1 MRARE
6 CARRPRTQRLG
17 RLLEPL
23 ISIAGLGLVVF
34 QFSQFYSSFNLCIF
48 FHLSLVCIVTF
59 SNSFPSFPVTTAID
73 KLRGFR
79 SKNRVPLV
87 EALYNGHVKPL
98 EVYLRKKLPLFSA
111 ARSTV
116 APLPVCPFVA
126 PSPSRAK
133 EVKHKLELARNRY
146 VGNTDKPTESNDDN
160 HDESSSAVSGRMC
173 VFSKYMQMAILLKAG
188 FISISSSSSSSSF
201 RSHLCTPKFSIY
213 AFLFM
218 VSVLCA
224 V

>member
-1 MRARE
+1 M
-6 CARRPRTQRLG
+6 
-17 RLLEPL
+17 
-23 ISIAGLGLVVF
+23 
-34 QFSQFYSSFNLCIF
+34 
-48 FHLSLVCIVTF
+48 
-59 SNSFPSFPVTTAID
+59 
-73 KLRGFR
+73 
-79 SKNRVPLV
+79 PLV

-188 FISISSSSSSSSF
+188 FISISSSSSSF

-213 AFLFM
+213 ALLLM

-224 V
+224 VGRPCNLSFDILSRSPRPLPRAMQEK